1 MCIDALHKASTINNN
16 VCLFACPYEIQV
28 RKIFERINE
37 LINDSPAIKKTVV
50 TNTKSPFQIGF
61 SNGSFIKGFTTGAA
75 SGGGADNIRGQRADA
90 IYLDESDYMNDSD
103 FDSIMALQGE
113 RPGI

>member
-75 SGGGADNIRGQRADA
+75 SGGGADNIRGQRAD
-90 IYLDESDYMNDSD
+90 
-103 FDSIMALQGE
+103 FSIFFISPLVIITQ
-113 RPGI
+113 I